1 MSNRRKQ
8 TPKNNAA
15 KKIEKKVATSIDK
28 SLTENKDTVAN
39 KTDNLVAKT
48 TDKKA
53 ETTEKLEKVD
63 TQIKK
68 AAEKATATEEK
79 KPETKDQTK
88 PQPKSN
94 IQNKEKASEQKV
106 EKTPPQTKPTPAKP
120 TRVEEPKKKG
130 GLGTALALLLGVAGT
145 GLGAYSFNELRTLK
159 ANMGNSS
166 EIQTQLAGLTDK
178 VSGLEKSTDTT
189 DLKKQLATVKAAE
202 ERFNERVSKVEQMQ
216 KGFSK
221 SVATDIDAALKS
233 RMGAVDSLLAKVKD
247 IELGQ
252 EGLSK
257 NLSEVSAAKKASEAA
272 GMQRQEVAYLLRMA
286 NYKIQNEGDVVAAT
300 GLLKMAE
307 DKLLAANDGQADK
320 MVDAV
325 REKLIQLSGVK
336 VVDNDALIA
345 DLKAIS
351 KAIPQLVVK
360 TNKPAQ
366 TDEKAKAETK
376 DDSIFAKIGS
386 VIASGVKYTPKD
398 PSKIDISSETILIEK
413 RLMQADIK
421 TAELAIRSHNKV
433 LLSQSLQS
441 VKEGLGKY
449 FANDETA
456 KTINSKLTALSQSQ
470 LETVLPDLSGLA
482 KQFQATQVQ

>member
-1 MSNRRKQ
+1 MSNKKKQ
-8 TPKNNAA
+8 TQKNNIAQKVEKQMEKKETTAINNSPSENNDSIA
-15 KKIEKKVATSIDK
+15 KKTDKV
-28 SLTENKDTVAN
+28 ENKAMPKAEKPTTEKTAEQ
-39 KTDNLVAKT
+39 KTDNQA
-48 TDKKA
+48 KKA
-53 ETTEKLEKVD
+53 PEKPVSK
-63 TQIKK
+63 
-68 AAEKATATEEK
+68 EEK
-79 KPETKDQTK
+79 KTETK
-88 PQPKSN
+88 PQPTVS
-94 IQNKEKASEQKV
+94 
-106 EKTPPQTKPTPAKP
+106 TKPTPQPA
-120 TRVEEPKKKG
+120 RASRAEEPQKKG
-130 GLGTALALLLGVAGT
+130 SLGVALALLLGVAGT
-145 GLGAYSFNELRTLK
+145 GLGAYSFNELRMLK
-159 ANMGNSS
+159 TNIGGGSD
-166 EIQTQLAGLTDK
+166 IKTQLTGLTDK
-178 VSGLEKSTDTT
+178 VSGLEKSANTAE
-189 DLKKQLATVKAAE
+189 LKKQLAELTKQQAAVKEAE

-216 KGFSK
+216 TGLSK
-221 SVATDIDAALKS
+221 SVATDIDTALKS
-233 RMGAVDSLLAKVKD
+233 RLGAVDTLLAKVKD

-252 EGLSK
+252 QGLSK
-257 NLSEVSAAKKASEAA
+257 NLNEVTAAKKAAEAA

-286 NYKIQNEGDVVAAT
+286 NYKLQNEGDVVAAT

-307 DKLLAANDGQADK
+307 NKLLAANDGQADK
-320 MVDAV
+320 MVDTV

-345 DLKAIS
+345 ELKAVS

-366 TDEKAKAETK
+366 SADTSTDKGGKKAEAK
-376 DDSIFAKIGS
+376 DDSVFAQIGS

-441 VKEGLGKY
+441 VKESLGKY

-456 KTINSKLTALSQSQ
+456 NTINSKLTALSQSQ
-470 LETVLPDLSGLA
+470 LETVLPDLSDLA